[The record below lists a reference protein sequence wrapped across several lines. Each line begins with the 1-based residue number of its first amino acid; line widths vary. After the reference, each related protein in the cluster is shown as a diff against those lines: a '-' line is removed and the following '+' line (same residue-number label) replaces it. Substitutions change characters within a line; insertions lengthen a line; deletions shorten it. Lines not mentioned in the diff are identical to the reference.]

1 MLRTDGVFIVKN
13 IIHEVGMKACACV
26 FALTL
31 ASLEINADLF
41 PVAYAEQALIIEHHI
56 QAKTQSSTCKYSIS
70 VSVSDNKILRAIPNA
85 LVWLSLRPH

>member
-41 PVAYAEQALIIEHHI
+41 PVAYAEQALIIEQTPRI
-56 QAKTQSSTCKYSIS
+56 KREAQ
-70 VSVSDNKILRAIPNA
+70 
-85 LVWLSLRPH
+85 

>member
-31 ASLEINADLF
+31 AESRN
-41 PVAYAEQALIIEHHI
+41 
-56 QAKTQSSTCKYSIS
+56 KCRS
-70 VSVSDNKILRAIPNA
+70 VSGGLCRASINN
-85 LVWLSLRPH
+85 